1 MIHYFKF
8 YLKLKM
14 YYRRKVILALLQV
27 FEGRLKKIDFQK
39 LLFLFTTY
47 QETPAFKFVPYK
59 YGCFSFQSYF
69 DIRVMKKYGLI
80 KEEIENDNFEGF
92 WITNDESD
100 YFIQLSK
107 QDQLKLN
114 FLKSTFKKFTSNDLI
129 RYTYKNYPFYAINS
143 KIANK
148 FLDEKELEDV
158 KKTINH
164 SDKKILFTI
173 GYEGLSLEEYLN
185 KLLINNVKVLC
196 DVRKNPL
203 SMKYGFSKNQLKN
216 ACSGVG
222 IEYVHIPELGIES
235 RYRQNLNSQKD
246 YDVLFEKY
254 RNTTLES
261 SKLFLDRIEKLIQL
275 KKRIALTC
283 FEANHNQCHRKQVAD
298 KLIELNNGRFKISH
312 I

>member
-1 MIHYFKF
+1 
-8 YLKLKM
+8 LKLKM

-39 LLFLFTTY
+39 LLFLFSAH
-47 QETPAFKFVPYK
+47 QDIPSFKFVPYK
-59 YGCFSFQSYF
+59 YGCFSFQSYY
-69 DIRVMKKYGLI
+69 DIRIMKKYGLI
-80 KEEIENDNFEGF
+80 QEKSELKNFEGA
-92 WITNDESD
+92 WIKNDEKD
-100 YFIQLSK
+100 YVSQLKK

-114 FLKSTFKKFTSNDLI
+114 FLKYKFGKFSSDELI

-143 KIANK
+143 ETVSK
-148 FLDEKELEDV
+148 FLDKKELEEV
-158 KKTINH
+158 HHTISHSKKRM
-164 SDKKILFTI
+164 LFTI
-173 GYEGLSLEEYLN
+173 GYEGLSVEEYLN

-222 IEYVHIPELGIES
+222 IEYIHIPELGIES

-246 YDVLFEKY
+246 YDMLFEKY
-254 RNTTLES
+254 RNTTLELG
-261 SKLFLDRIEKLIQL
+261 KLFLDQLEKMIQL
-275 KKRIALTC
+275 KRRIALTC
-283 FEANHNQCHRKQVAD
+283 FEANINQCHRKQVAD
-298 KLIELNNGRFKISH
+298 KLIELSNGQFKIIH

>member
-1 MIHYFKF
+1 
-8 YLKLKM
+8 M

-39 LLFLFTTY
+39 LLFLFSTH
-47 QETPAFKFVPYK
+47 QDIPSFKFVPYK
-59 YGCFSFQSYF
+59 YGCFSFQSYY

-80 KEEIENDNFEGF
+80 QEESELKNFEGA
-92 WITNDESD
+92 WIKIDEKD
-100 YFIQLSK
+100 YISQLKK
-107 QDQLKLN
+107 QDGLKLN
-114 FLKSTFKKFTSNDLI
+114 FLKSKFEKFSSNDLI

-143 KIANK
+143 KIAGD
-148 FLDEKELEDV
+148 FLDKKELEDV
-158 KKTINH
+158 HNTISH
-164 SDKKILFTI
+164 SNKKILFTI

-235 RYRQNLNSQKD
+235 NYRQNLNSQKD
-246 YDVLFEKY
+246 YDMLFEKY

-261 SKLFLDRIEKLIQL
+261 SKVFLDKIENLIQL
-275 KKRIALTC
+275 KKRIAMTC
-283 FEANHNQCHRKQVAD
+283 FEANQNQCHRKQVAD
-298 KLIELNNGRFKISH
+298 KLLELNIGQFKISH

>member
-1 MIHYFKF
+1 
-8 YLKLKM
+8 M

-39 LLFLFTTY
+39 LLFIFTTY

-69 DIRVMKKYGLI
+69 DIRVMKKFGLI
-80 KEEIENDNFEGF
+80 QEESELKNFEGA
-92 WITNDESD
+92 WNKNDEND
-100 YFIQLSK
+100 YVSQLKK
-107 QDQLKLN
+107 QDQIKLN
-114 FLKSTFKKFTSNDLI
+114 FLKSKFENFASDDLI

-143 KIANK
+143 KIAGD
-148 FLDEKELEDV
+148 FLDKKELEDV
-158 KKTINH
+158 YNAITHSKK
-164 SDKKILFTI
+164 KMLFTI

-222 IEYVHIPELGIES
+222 IEYIHIPELGIES
-235 RYRQNLNSQKD
+235 SYRQNLNTQKD
-246 YDVLFEKY
+246 YDMLFEEY

-261 SKLFLDRIEKLIQL
+261 SKVFLHKIENLIQL
-275 KKRIALTC
+275 KNRIALTC
-283 FEANHNQCHRKQVAD
+283 FEANQNQCHRKQVAD
-298 KLIELNNGRFKISH
+298 KLIELNDGQFKLSH

>member
-1 MIHYFKF
+1 
-8 YLKLKM
+8 M

-39 LLFLFTTY
+39 LLFLFSAH
-47 QETPAFKFVPYK
+47 QDIPSFKFVPYK
-59 YGCFSFQSYF
+59 YGCFSFQSYY

-80 KEEIENDNFEGF
+80 REESELKNFEGA
-92 WITNDESD
+92 WIKKDEKD
-100 YFIQLSK
+100 YFKQLKK
-107 QDQLKLN
+107 QDRLKLN
-114 FLKSTFKKFTSNDLI
+114 FLKSKFENFASNDLI

-143 KIANK
+143 KIAGY
-148 FLDEKELEDV
+148 FLDKKELEFV
-158 KKTINH
+158 QNTISH
-164 SDKKILFTI
+164 SNKRVLFTI

-203 SMKYGFSKNQLKN
+203 SMKYGFYKNQLKN

-222 IEYVHIPELGIES
+222 IEYIHIPELGIES

-246 YDVLFEKY
+246 YDMLFKKY
-254 RNTTLES
+254 RNSTLETG
-261 SKLFLDRIEKLIQL
+261 KLFLDRIEELIQV

-283 FEANHNQCHRKQVAD
+283 FEANQNQCHRKQVAD
-298 KLIELNNGRFKISH
+298 KLVELNSGQFKLSH